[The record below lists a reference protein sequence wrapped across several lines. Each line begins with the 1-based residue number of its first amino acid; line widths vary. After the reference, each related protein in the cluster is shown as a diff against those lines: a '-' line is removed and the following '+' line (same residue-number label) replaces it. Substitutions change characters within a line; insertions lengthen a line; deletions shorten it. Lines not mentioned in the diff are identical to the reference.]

1 MNTTDLK
8 GTRTTIDNGKGV
20 RMNRLRC
27 GVVLLIALIATAS
40 AADETVL
47 EEVLITGEQPG
58 PGLWQASK
66 MTPDGE
72 HTVWLLGTLSP
83 LPKNMVWRSRKVESI
98 LAESQ
103 RVIAWVKF
111 DVDIKA
117 NPFSVIGS
125 MPSMLNADKNPDGAK
140 LQEVL
145 PPDVYA
151 NWLVLK
157 ARYLGANENVERM
170 RPTWAWYNLDL
181 AARRKSGLTF
191 DATIE
196 SAVEEM
202 AKQRRVKIE
211 RPEVEMKVKIAKPRG
226 ILKKYKE
233 TPLSDTECFA
243 DSIARLEGKIDA
255 LQARAIAWAV
265 GDLATLRSTSIDT
278 TKDCK
283 QIFDEAVSS
292 GQLADEVGAREL
304 YEENKREGERAFL
317 AGIDKW
323 LKAVDKAVATHKS
336 TLALAP
342 LDSLMFEDGG
352 LVAALRARGYEVK
365 LPQ

>member
-1 MNTTDLK
+1 
-8 GTRTTIDNGKGV
+8 
-20 RMNRLRC
+20 MNRLRYAA
-27 GVVLLIALIATAS
+27 VLLIALIATAS

-47 EEVLITGEQPG
+47 DEVLITGEQPG

-83 LPKNMVWRSRKVESI
+83 LPKNMVWKSRKVERI

-103 RVIAWVKF
+103 RVIAWLSI
-111 DVDIKA
+111 DLDIKA
-117 NPFSVIGS
+117 NPFSIAASLPG
-125 MPSMLNADKNPDGAK
+125 LINADKNPDGKK
-140 LQEVL
+140 LQDVL

-151 NWLVLK
+151 NWLKLK
-157 ARYLGANENVERM
+157 AKYLGADESVERK
-170 RPTWAWYNLDL
+170 RPTWALYDLSL
-181 AARRKSGLTF
+181 AARSKSGLTF
-191 DATIE
+191 DATID
-196 SAVEEM
+196 SAVEKM
-202 AKQRRVKIE
+202 TKKQRIKIE
-211 RPEVEMKVKIAKPRG
+211 RPEVEMKFKIAGTRA

-233 TPLSDTECFA
+233 KPFADTECFA
-243 DSIARLEGKIDA
+243 DSLPRLEGKIDA

-265 GDLATLRSTSIDT
+265 GDLATLRSTSIDVT
-278 TKDCK
+278 RDCK
-283 QIFDEAVSS
+283 QLFDEAVQN

-304 YEENKREGERAFL
+304 YEENKREQERAVL

-342 LDSLMFEDGG
+342 IENLMYEDVG
-352 LVAALRARGYEVK
+352 LIPALRARGYEVK
-365 LPQ
+365 SPQ

>member
-1 MNTTDLK
+1 
-8 GTRTTIDNGKGV
+8 
-20 RMNRLRC
+20 MNRLRY
-27 GVVLLIALIATAS
+27 GVVLLLGLIAAAS

-83 LPKNMVWRSRKVESI
+83 LPKNMVWKSRKVERI

-103 RVIAWVKF
+103 RVIAWVNI

-125 MPSMLNADKNPDGAK
+125 LPSLVNADQNPGGAK
-140 LQEVL
+140 LREVL
-145 PPDVYA
+145 PQEVYA

-157 ARYLGANENVERM
+157 ARYLGTNENVERV

-191 DATIE
+191 DATID
-196 SAVEEM
+196 SAVEKM
-202 AKQRRVKIE
+202 AKKQRVRIE
-211 RPEVEMKVKIAKPRG
+211 RPEVEMKVRIAKPRA

-233 TPLSDTECFA
+233 TPFPDTECFA
-243 DSIARLEGKIDA
+243 DSLARLEGRIDA

-265 GDLATLRSTSIDT
+265 GDLETLRTTSIDT
-278 TKDCK
+278 TRDCK
-283 QIFDEAVSS
+283 QIFDEAIQS

-304 YEENKREGERAFL
+304 YEENKREMERAAL

-323 LKAVDKAVATHKS
+323 LKALDKSVVAHKS

-342 LDSLMFEDGG
+342 IGNLMSEGG
-352 LVAALRARGYEVK
+352 LVAALRARGYEIK